1 MTSKIWRITQPIDDE
16 ILSDAMV
23 YNYYDLLECSLCRCK
38 LATPAASLELGLA
51 WHSKVTNP
59 RVIATMGY
67 GFGIVIQKKYADILA
82 EKFSGFNVLPIKE
95 EEDSPDNETPPLSGF
110 PDYLIRYPYTGP
122 EFVGII
128 PTVSAWSDLDLSKW
142 SYHSLCPECGHLGI
156 KIVGKPVPGRCN
168 IWYNVPKSQ
177 LKGTDFFC
185 MKDVVSYW
193 PFFCTTAFKEALE
206 AFNDGSFC
214 FEEEGVIYDDSE
226 SPFEPPFVKP
236 WEKYVYTPKNTAT
249 SPAKPRKKKVKFSDL
264 DESALESPDDL
275 LAYNIVLDT
284 PDDASEAACPVTPEE
299 RLDYVKM
306 EMSIEKVKRMTFKR
320 AAQLGDSVY
329 WIWKYFDED
338 NAPCYFAVEKGADGS
353 LLFMTDDTD
362 GLSPEQYLVAAH
374 FRLY

>member
-59 RVIATMGY
+59 RVVATMGY

-177 LKGTDFFC
+177 LKGADFFC
-185 MKDVVSYW
+185 MKDV
-193 PFFCTTAFKEALE
+193 
-206 AFNDGSFC
+206 
-214 FEEEGVIYDDSE
+214 
-226 SPFEPPFVKP
+226 
-236 WEKYVYTPKNTAT
+236 
-249 SPAKPRKKKVKFSDL
+249 
-264 DESALESPDDL
+264 
-275 LAYNIVLDT
+275 
-284 PDDASEAACPVTPEE
+284 
-299 RLDYVKM
+299 
-306 EMSIEKVKRMTFKR
+306 
-320 AAQLGDSVY
+320 
-329 WIWKYFDED
+329 
-338 NAPCYFAVEKGADGS
+338 S
-353 LLFMTDDTD
+353 LLVFFARLRSRRRWNRSTMARFALKKRELFTTTPNRRLSRLLSSL
-362 GLSPEQYLVAAH
+362 GRSMHTRPKIPQQALPSPE
-374 FRLY
+374 RKR

>member
-1 MTSKIWRITQPIDDE
+1 MTSKLWLITQPYDDDVP
-16 ILSDAMV
+16 SDALV
-23 YNYYDLLECSLCRCK
+23 YGSLPRCPVCNRITPTTSPE
-38 LATPAASLELGLA
+38 LALA
-51 WHSKVTNP
+51 WYSKVTNP
-59 RVIATMGY
+59 RVVATMSY
-67 GFGIVIQKKYADILA
+67 GSGIVIQKKYADILA

-95 EEDSPDNETPPLSGF
+95 EEDSSNNETYLYF
-110 PDYLIRYPYTGP
+110 DYFDYRAEREDYSIRYPYTGP
-122 EFVGII
+122 EFVGIS
-128 PTVSAWSDLDLSKW
+128 PTVSAWPDLDLSMW
-142 SYHSLCPECGHLGI
+142 GYDMLCPECGHLKI
-156 KIVGKPVPGRCN
+156 KSYEKTTLD
-168 IWYNVPKSQ
+168 WYNVPKSQ
-177 LKGTDFFC
+177 LKGTDFFY
-185 MKDVVSYW
+185 MKDNISIWCFY
-193 PFFCTTAFKEALE
+193 CTTAFKEALE
-206 AFNDGSFC
+206 SFNDGSFC
-214 FEEEGVIYDDSE
+214 FKEEGVIYDDSE

-353 LLFMTDDTD
+353 LLLMTDDTD